1 MFHQFTQFR
10 GQPPCYPSALELPE
24 ILGQPPHQRRTDDV
38 VYHLYVCA
46 CCNKVACYNKN
57 QMYGHVA
64 KCPCPTCKQPL
75 RRLGSAPD
83 DDSNESAPTDCGR
96 VVQECQ
102 DPLHV
107 GMVKIMR
114 KDYPG
119 LFLDSPALQIASNIA
134 RKEELDR
141 SVEHLLKAGDL
152 PRPPPRLP

>member
-10 GQPPCYPSALELPE
+10 GQPLCYPSALELPG
-24 ILGQPPHQRRTDDV
+24 ILGQPPPQRRTDDL

-46 CCNKVACYNKN
+46 CCNKVACYNDN
-57 QMYGHVA
+57 QMWGHVA
-64 KCPCPTCKQPL
+64 KCPCPTCKQAL

-83 DDSNESAPTDCGR
+83 GDSNESAPTDCGR
-96 VVQECQ
+96 VVRECQ

-107 GMVKIMR
+107 GMAKIMR

-119 LFLDSPALQIASNIA
+119 LFLDSQALQMASNIA

-141 SVEHLLKAGDL
+141 SVEHLFKAGGL